1 MQSLVTLFAIIAILL
16 WLAFVGYGVVAAIVA
31 LQQRRDGLIAFLLY
45 MLVGGLVVG
54 TILIGVW
61 LVRAFF

>member
-16 WLAFVGYGVVAAIVA
+16 WLAFVGYGVVAAIVS

-54 TILIGVW
+54 SILLGVW
-61 LVRAFF
+61 VVRAFF